1 MMVDRVESYK
11 QKAIVCELEAER
23 LPEGSGA
30 RDQFLSLAAQ
40 WRSMAANAEQLEAIR
55 RRTFKND
62 AAE

>member
-1 MMVDRVESYK
+1 
-11 QKAIVCELEAER
+11 VCELEAER